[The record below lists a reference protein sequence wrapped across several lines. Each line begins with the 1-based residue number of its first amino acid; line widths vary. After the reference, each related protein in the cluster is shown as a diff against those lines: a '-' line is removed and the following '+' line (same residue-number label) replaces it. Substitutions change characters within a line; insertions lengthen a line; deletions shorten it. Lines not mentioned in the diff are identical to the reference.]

1 MGKLNTKTLIMMA
14 LFAAISIILARFMV
28 IWLTNSVRISFGNIP
43 IMLAGM
49 LFGPLAGGL
58 TGAVADILGASVFS
72 GYGWYPPLTIP
83 VVLAG
88 IIPALL
94 KPVFLK
100 KVNIWRI
107 YLVVTITNI
116 VVSIGLTTLLLS
128 GLYGTGF
135 FELLV
140 VRAPISL
147 VVTIVEGLAIYILY
161 GRLKKN
167 LL

>member
-83 VVLAG
+83 VVLAE